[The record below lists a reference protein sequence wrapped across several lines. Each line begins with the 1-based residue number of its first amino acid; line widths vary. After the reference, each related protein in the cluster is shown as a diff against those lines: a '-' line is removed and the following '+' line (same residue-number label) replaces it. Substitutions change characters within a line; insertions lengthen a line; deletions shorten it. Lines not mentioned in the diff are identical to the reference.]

1 MPLSLIAQ
9 DKLKTKKI
17 NSKTELF
24 KTTCEVL
31 KADNTTKHGAYE
43 RAVDK
48 KQPLVQGQYERGKRA
63 GLWNYYDYEG
73 NLIQQYNHTTKELLF
88 HIATDLNN
96 NKAFRVK
103 TDSFNITTKLER
115 VVLPI
120 GGYSGLNTYF
130 YYQLRYPPNSYQN
143 NVEGDVVV
151 SFMVNTDG
159 STSNFNIKQSLDP
172 SCEREAIRLLK
183 NYKEGWIPAMYKGQ
197 EVPAEIQVTIKFL
210 TNFKQLHPNIFKI
223 EASTEIS
230 KE

>member
-1 MPLSLIAQ
+1 MRFYKIVFIFLLIPLSLIAQ

-31 KADNTTKHGAYE
+31 KADNTTKHGHYK
-43 RAVDK
+43 RAIDK

-130 YYQLRYPPNSYQN
+130 TTNYAIPLIP
-143 NVEGDVVV
+143 
-151 SFMVNTDG
+151 
-159 STSNFNIKQSLDP
+159 IKTMS
-172 SCEREAIRLLK
+172 RAK
-183 NYKEGWIPAMYKGQ
+183 
-197 EVPAEIQVTIKFL
+197 
-210 TNFKQLHPNIFKI
+210 
-223 EASTEIS
+223 
-230 KE
+230 